1 MKVSCHLIRSD
12 VSKKRHQ
19 ETSMET
25 GLTNTSHTAKLPV
38 RANKGSVQGNE
49 ERSPEN
55 TLGKSRYL
63 DGPTAR
69 TRLRVARLAT
79 SGIFKTLLTL
89 TFNVVALLLV
99 SAVPVLAQSDYVLG
113 SPSANSDADF
123 TDPFSFSYPYLN
135 SQAHLFDG
143 INSWKDA
150 RSQLEERGVTFD
162 FYYVTDL
169 LANPAGGKEQTAAG
183 WGRLR
188 GTMDIDF
195 GRFTS
200 DKGLTFHITGLWQF
214 GANLGAEIGT
224 IANPSGLASAH
235 ATRLDS
241 WWFQQALFDDKLYL
255 RAGQIGAQ
263 DFYGVQQYG
272 GSFVA
277 EPVDYALGN
286 LFGTVYES
294 FDPASTPAA
303 EIRFVPSRYFYVKGA
318 ILAGNR
324 NPYEQDT
331 NGFHFAIDNSG
342 VGVSEVGFLVD
353 PSNASDSSTS
363 DRKSYPGLYRVGSVY
378 NGGRFADP
386 VTGLLTSGNY
396 LIYVMANQA
405 VYRPDAGSNRG
416 LDVFF
421 TYDWSPDDV
430 NQVNTETTAGVRYA
444 GLVASRE
451 HDSLGFSTIYSRVS
465 DQFNEALFQQGLPVL
480 GSEKMFELNYL
491 AQLNRWWMVQP
502 VFQYYV
508 DVGGDRRLNN
518 APVLGF
524 RTKVDF

>member
-1 MKVSCHLIRSD
+1 
-12 VSKKRHQ
+12 
-19 ETSMET
+19 MET
-25 GLTNTSHTAKLPV
+25 GLTNTPHTAKLPTP
-38 RANKGSVQGNE
+38 ANKGSVQRNE
-49 ERSPEN
+49 ERSSEN
-55 TLGKSRYL
+55 ALDKSLYLG
-63 DGPTAR
+63 PAAR
-69 TRLRVARLAT
+69 ARLRVARPAT
-79 SGIFKTLLTL
+79 SGIFKKLLTL
-89 TFNVVALLLV
+89 SFNLVVLLLV

-113 SPSANSDADF
+113 STSATLNADF
-123 TDPFSFSYPYLN
+123 GDPFSSFYSHLD
-135 SQAHLFDG
+135 SQAHLFDS
-143 INSWKDA
+143 INSWRDA

-224 IANPSGLASAH
+224 IANPSGLVSAH

-241 WWFQQALFDDKLYL
+241 WWFQQALFDNKLYL

-272 GSFVA
+272 SSFVA
-277 EPVDYALGN
+277 EPIDYALGN

-303 EIRFVPSRYFYVKGA
+303 EMRFVPSPHFYVKEA

-324 NPYEQDT
+324 SPYQQDT
-331 NGFHFAIDNSG
+331 NGFHFSIDNSG
-342 VGVSEVGFLVD
+342 VGVSEIGFLVD
-353 PSNASDSSTS
+353 PSSGSANETS

-378 NGGRFADP
+378 NGGKFADP

-430 NQVNTETTAGVRYA
+430 NQVNTETTAGIRYA

-451 HDSLGFSTIYSRVS
+451 HDSVGFSTIYSHVS
-465 DQFNEALFQQGLPVL
+465 DHFNEAFLQQGLPVL

-518 APVLGF
+518 APVFGF

>member
-1 MKVSCHLIRSD
+1 
-12 VSKKRHQ
+12 
-19 ETSMET
+19 MET
-25 GLTNTSHTAKLPV
+25 GLTHPV

-49 ERSPEN
+49 ERASEN
-55 TLGKSRYL
+55 ALGKSHHL
-63 DGPTAR
+63 DGPTAKP
-69 TRLRVARLAT
+69 RLRVARLAT
-79 SGIFKTLLTL
+79 SGMFKTLLTL
-89 TFNVVALLLV
+89 TINVVALLLLC
-99 SAVPVLAQSDYVLG
+99 AVPVLAQSDYGPG
-113 SPSANSDADF
+113 SPSASPDADLAE
-123 TDPFSFSYPYLN
+123 PLGFSYPHLD
-135 SQAHLFDG
+135 SRAHLFDG
-143 INSWKDA
+143 VNSWRDA
-150 RSQLEERGVTFD
+150 RSQLEERGITFD

-241 WWFQQALFDDKLYL
+241 WWFEQALFDNKLYL

-277 EPVDYALGN
+277 EPIDYALGN

-303 EIRFVPSRYFYVKGA
+303 EIRFVPSTHFYMKGA

-324 NPYEQDT
+324 NPYQQDT

-353 PSNASDSSTS
+353 PMNASASETS

-378 NGGRFADP
+378 NGGSFADP

-405 VYRPDAGSNRG
+405 VYRPDAGSSRG

-444 GLVASRE
+444 GLVASRD
-451 HDSLGFSTIYSRVS
+451 HDSLGFSMIYSRVS
-465 DQFNEALFQQGLPVL
+465 DHFNEAFFEQGLPVL
-480 GSEKMFELNYL
+480 GSERMFELNYL

-508 DVGGDRRLNN
+508 NVGGDRQLNN

>member
-1 MKVSCHLIRSD
+1 MHITK
-12 VSKKRHQ
+12 
-19 ETSMET
+19 
-25 GLTNTSHTAKLPV
+25 TAL
-38 RANKGSVQGNE
+38 RRNECSVQCDEAGPAAVA
-49 ERSPEN
+49 S
-55 TLGKSRYL
+55 GKSRCL
-63 DGPTAR
+63 EGATA
-69 TRLRVARLAT
+69 TGRLKAGLPAISRIFNSLLVLT
-79 SGIFKTLLTL
+79 FGIVTLL
-89 TFNVVALLLV
+89 AL
-99 SAVPVLAQSDYVLG
+99 SAVPALAQNDDASV
-113 SPSANSDADF
+113 SPSISSNANTTDSFWPLNSD
-123 TDPFSFSYPYLN
+123 LN
-135 SQAHLFDG
+135 SQAHLFDS
-143 INSWKDA
+143 INSWRDA
-150 RSQLEERGVTFD
+150 RSQLEERGITFD

-169 LANPAGGKEQTAAG
+169 LANPAGGKEQSAAG

-214 GANLGAEIGT
+214 GGNLGAEIGT

-241 WWFQQALFDDKLYL
+241 WWFQQALFDNKLYL
-255 RAGQIGAQ
+255 RAGQIGGQ

-272 GSFVA
+272 SSFVA
-277 EPVDYALGN
+277 EPLDYALGN
-286 LFGTVYES
+286 LFGNVYES

-303 EIRFVPSRYFYVKGA
+303 EVRFVPFSHFYIKGA

-324 NPYEQDT
+324 NPYQQDT

-353 PSNASDSSTS
+353 PSNSSDNTSS
-363 DRKSYPGLYRVGSVY
+363 DHKSYPGLYRVGSVY

-405 VYRPDAGSNRG
+405 VYRPEAGSNRG
-416 LDVFF
+416 LDTFF

-430 NQVNTETTAGVRYA
+430 NQVNTETTAGVRYN
-444 GLVASRE
+444 GLVASRD
-451 HDSLGFSTIYSRVS
+451 HDSLGFGVIYSHVS
-465 DQFNEALFQQGLPVL
+465 DHFDEAFFDQGLPVL
-480 GSEKMFELNYL
+480 GSEKMFEVNYL

-508 DVGGDRRLNN
+508 NVGGNPRWNN